1 MAIGPLVA
9 GPLWQLQCCT
19 SYGIRECRLMLDR
32 YATIPKLRRNFGYW
46 PALSIAEARIQH
58 RDMHSRLERLMS
70 IKDIHR

>member
-1 MAIGPLVA
+1 MSP
-9 GPLWQLQCCT
+9 
-19 SYGIRECRLMLDR
+19 
-32 YATIPKLRRNFGYW
+32 YAKSLRQKIPKLRRNFWYW